1 MVLGKRFQLVLP
13 RRLGQPLSQV
23 DELVC
28 QANCYIHGGPGYGGD
43 YCNYCPWPP
52 AGGSSVPVGESSV
65 PTYPTSGG
73 GISPSG
79 SSSGLTPGGGY
90 IPPGGF
96 YGSTPTG
103 SFGIPQGGGAT
114 VSPSTTQSTQSPS
127 TVSSGQ
133 LQAMAS
139 QVDGLINQIPQDD
152 PNYAA
157 FKKRLQE
164 CMRIGSQQCLSTLY
178 NDVQAYVDGLGISDK
193 EDNTLI
199 VLAAL
204 AAVAGGIWYAS
215 S

>member
-1 MVLGKRFQLVLP
+1 MLLGNSFQLVRP
-13 RRLGQPLSQV
+13 RRLGQWAPQSQV
-23 DELVC
+23 DQQVCEL
-28 QANCYIHGGPGYGGD
+28 NCYIHGGD
-43 YCNYCPWPP
+43 YCICCPL
-52 AGGSSVPVGESSV
+52 AVGGSTATTCPTSGGGIPPSESSSGLT
-65 PTYPTSGG
+65 PSGG

-96 YGSTPTG
+96 
-103 SFGIPQGGGAT
+103 FGPNQGGGAT
-114 VSPSTTQSTQSPS
+114 VSPPTTQSTQSPS

-178 NDVQAYVDGLGISDK
+178 NDVQAYVAGLGISDK